1 MEPEYYLPLLSVR
14 DGLSMLLPE
23 AKLSTCELYSH
34 RSYYSRKSLQ
44 QVSLFSPASSKFSL
58 FIRWFSFTYKHAV
71 MFPMLKKEKKQ
82 KSFCPHILLQLLSH
96 VSVVC
101 YNKRPWSS
109 LYHQYL
115 AVPLHL
121 LQSGFCL
128 HFFTKVLLLRSLT
141 TPLLW
146 SPMVHSYSSSIF
158 PTSSIGHR
166 WSLSLVT
173 SLPES
178 HTLRAYFLIHCN
190 SFSCPVADSSSWI
203 FKV

>member
-14 DGLSMLLPE
+14 DGLSMLLSE

-34 RSYYSRKSLQ
+34 RSYYSGKSLQ

-71 MFPMLKKEKKQ
+71 MFPMLKKEKKP

-101 YNKRPWSS
+101 YNKRPWNS

-141 TPLLW
+141 NPLLW

-158 PTSSIGHR
+158 PTSSIGHW
-166 WSLSLVT
+166 WSLSLFHFASRVPHSPGLLPN
-173 SLPES
+173 SLQ
-178 HTLRAYFLIHCN
+178 FLLLSRCQ
-190 SFSCPVADSSSWI
+190 FFLMDL
-203 FKV
+203 